1 MQRGACRE
9 FDVLLVF
16 MFDRIGRID
25 DETPFI
31 VEWFVKTAGVE
42 VWSVKEG
49 EQRFETHVVFC
60 EQNGIEKY
68 MKFPMFKKETK
79 DQKYHEDPF
88 RAVNFR
94 IDEQGVMRCPN
105 DKAFHFLYRKN
116 VRGNQYGRKEE
127 LYECEDCSGC
137 PYAEKCKKTD
147 KNRTVRINQEL
158 TSMHQEV
165 IENLE
170 SIHGALLRMNRSIQA
185 EGTFGI
191 MKNDRWYK
199 RIVRR
204 GIHSV
209 KLEVLLVAIGHNLY
223 KYQKKR

>member
-1 MQRGACRE
+1 MQGI
-9 FDVLLVF
+9 FQ
-16 MFDRIGRID
+16 
-25 DETPFI
+25 
-31 VEWFVKTAGVE
+31 
-42 VWSVKEG
+42 KEN
-49 EQRFETHVVFC
+49 T
-60 EQNGIEKY
+60 
-68 MKFPMFKKETK
+68 
-79 DQKYHEDPF
+79 
-88 RAVNFR
+88 
-94 IDEQGVMRCPN
+94 
-105 DKAFHFLYRKN
+105 DKALKYGIYRHLPTYEKIIRNLVSFYTQKN

-223 KYQKKR
+223 KYQKKKMRNRTAA

>member
-1 MQRGACRE
+1 MFLGNKKCRIYV
-9 FDVLLVF
+9 VL
-16 MFDRIGRID
+16 
-25 DETPFI
+25 
-31 VEWFVKTAGVE
+31 W
-42 VWSVKEG
+42 
-49 EQRFETHVVFC
+49 RFA
-60 EQNGIEKY
+60 NAY
-68 MKFPMFKKETK
+68 
-79 DQKYHEDPF
+79 
-88 RAVNFR
+88 
-94 IDEQGVMRCPN
+94 
-105 DKAFHFLYRKN
+105 LYRKN

-185 EGTFGI
+185 ESTFGI

-209 KLEVLLVAIGHNLY
+209 KLEVNKIAARWPAKAVAQLFTFS
-223 KYQKKR
+223 KKGSDRIVPR